1 MGELGCLSSNDIFG
15 AWIYALAFVG
25 TNYRFSKTG
34 PGDAEVERK
43 KRLDLTEVILQKAKK
58 INATKIK

>member
-15 AWIYALAFVG
+15 AWIYALAIVG

-43 KRLDLTEVILQKAKK
+43 SLDLTEVILQKAKK